1 MKNRYFFYVIQ
12 SIPDPED
19 VFPTTGYLNH
29 FTPGGLPVFD
39 DDLRTSL
46 TFEDIEE
53 CALLVAYFNR
63 IGWLCNMRCVHFS
76 DHGMKICD
84 EEE

>member
-1 MKNRYFFYVIQ
+1 MKRCYYFSVIEFV
-12 SIPDPED
+12 PDPED

-29 FTPGGLPVFD
+29 FTPGGLPVAD
-39 DDLRTSL
+39 EDLRTAL

-63 IGWLCNMRCVHFS
+63 IGWLCNIRRVRFT
-76 DHGMKICD
+76 DRGREVLK
-84 EEE
+84 

>member
-1 MKNRYFFYVIQ
+1 MKRNVIYLNV
-12 SIPDPED
+12 IEAVPDPED
-19 VFPTTGYLNH
+19 VFPTTGFLNH

-39 DDLRTSL
+39 EDIRTSL

-63 IGWLCNMRCVHFS
+63 IGWLCTLRRVRLS
-76 DHGMKICD
+76 DRGMEVLK
-84 EEE
+84 